1 MDSLSLLL
9 MTAILFINLS
19 RTTVDTYINAYG
31 LFSDIW
37 APVIEAS
44 VNVGLSII
52 LGYSFG
58 LHGVLSGVLISLFLV
73 VFCWKPYYLFRK
85 GLDEPLRIYV
95 FMYAKHLVVTLLC
108 GVIVFLGMR
117 YSMEKENT
125 TFFAGLLATLVFSFL
140 DTLALLFVA
149 QGMRNL
155 MIRFVRMCHLTII
168 DD

>member
-73 VFCWKPYYLFRK
+73 VFL
-85 GLDEPLRIYV
+85 LE
-95 FMYAKHLVVTLLC
+95 TLLFISQ
-108 GVIVFLGMR
+108 GLG
-117 YSMEKENT
+117 
-125 TFFAGLLATLVFSFL
+125 
-140 DTLALLFVA
+140 
-149 QGMRNL
+149 
-155 MIRFVRMCHLTII
+155 
-168 DD
+168 

>member
-1 MDSLSLLL
+1 M
-9 MTAILFINLS
+9 
-19 RTTVDTYINAYG
+19 
-31 LFSDIW
+31 
-37 APVIEAS
+37 IEAS

-108 GVIVFLGMR
+108 GVIVFLGIR

-125 TFFAGLLATLVFSFL
+125 TFFAGLLTTLVFSVL

-155 MIRFVRMCHLTII
+155 MMRFVRMCHLTII
-168 DD
+168 DG